1 MELLLL
7 MIYTSILCLNRST
20 RHECPCS
27 VLLCMSIEGMVP
39 AVPVVNNIS
48 HSMIS
53 NNMVSNSIGRQN
65 HYCTPEMSQQAPV
78 AKVCVLFTMLFYSY
92 SVNTNVTCHTSCTFA
107 TLLFLNDYSINS
119 NIMDYACYNILDT
132 HVVCCNDV
140 FCIIF
145 IPRTSLP
152 IRTKKTHYCMYPL
165 LTVSISPQGTH
176 INLSITGERITFY
189 NVASQP
195 RTSDRLACHWRAL
208 CLLAY
213 DNWGCSIQPEIF
225 HSLKVPSPSRDS
237 ISDRQRESPV
247 C

>member
-1 MELLLL
+1 

-27 VLLCMSIEGMVP
+27 VLLCMSIEPMVP

-65 HYCTPEMSQQAPV
+65 HYCTLEMSHQAPV

-176 INLSITGERITFY
+176 LLIARRRNSITS
-189 NVASQP
+189 V
-195 RTSDRLACHWRAL
+195 L
-208 CLLAY
+208 
-213 DNWGCSIQPEIF
+213 
-225 HSLKVPSPSRDS
+225 VS
-237 ISDRQRESPV
+237 IS
-247 C
+247 